1 MLAAAAVVV
10 SSAASCSSSTSGK
23 AEGRPAGDSPSAAG
37 QVKVVVE
44 GRPRH
49 VTGDVVCVV
58 GPTGELNITV
68 GAETAGPSAASP
80 PELIADLTLSEGP
93 PYVSLLS
100 INLADI
106 TLSIG
111 RYRHV
116 DQPTVTAEGKSY
128 RIIGQ
133 AAVGDNPDREPE
145 YKQFEVE
152 VTCP

>member
-1 MLAAAAVVV
+1 LAAAAVVTI
-10 SSAASCSSSTSGK
+10 SAADCSSSTSGK
-23 AEGRPAGDSPSAAG
+23 AEGRPAGDSASAVG
-37 QVKVVVE
+37 QVKVVVD
-44 GRPRH
+44 GRPRQ

-68 GAETAGPSAASP
+68 GAADTTGPSPAP
-80 PELIADLTLSEGP
+80 PPKLIADLTLSDGP
-93 PYVSLLS
+93 PHVSLLM
-100 INLADI
+100 INLADMK
-106 TLSIG
+106 LSIG